1 MQRARGGIQGE
12 PEMMARRPAPRPAVM
27 PNIPNFSNIPNMPN
41 LQGIGGI
48 PGLSGLDFSN
58 LPQGLNFSG
67 LPQPIDL
74 TQRPQTPGSTPASG
88 RLRRGPQAG
97 NAPFATLP
105 GIGPIYAGQK
115 FSSNGPDYFDAQGN
129 KITGAMFSNL
139 GINTDRGGQPI
150 IPQEYQSTE
159 GVGFGES
166 PSGSTMEMK
175 DILGMPTAPIQAPQM
190 PTAPAPAP
198 GQPTTLGGL
207 NPVPMPSQPAQPT
220 APAPVAQPLAPYTGS
235 NEPAP
240 YASNVVRTETG
251 MDALTKQLLF
261 GLDGQGGFIPGAMR
275 AAEKTFFNADGTPR
289 VVEEQVAGQSPDQI
303 RAQELARA
311 GIGIQDPFLQQA
323 GDAYATG
330 IGALD
335 QGLMAARS
343 RAEQGLGATQRGVSQ
358 EEALRNQGLNR
369 VLGGIDQFGQRSGSL
384 GRQAMDSTAA
394 FGGRLGESEGL
405 IRGTTGAYDPSLTS
419 QFYNP
424 YEDQVV
430 QQTIDDVFKAGEQQ
444 DMAARARNIQT
455 GGESAFGS
463 RARLGAAER
472 REALGRGLGQSLGSL
487 RAQGF
492 GQAQQTGLNEFARQR
507 AAERSAA
514 SGLSGLAGSRLA
526 SQQSLGSNLQ
536 GLSGQQL
543 AAQQAAGSALGGSGQ
558 SALAGQQQ
566 LASAFSGLGNLEGQ
580 IGQQRQQAQFGLGS
594 NLQGLG
600 QQAQTANQAG
610 VGQLFNIG
618 QQQQSL
624 QQQQLDAQRRNQ
636 LQAQQAPLAQYQA
649 LSPFIS
655 MAPQGQFQARTTFA
669 PPPSPMQAA
678 LTTGL
683 GAFGT
688 IGNFMNPGTRR

>member
-1 MQRARGGIQGE
+1 MAIMDDIRRSMQRARGGMQGE

-74 TQRPQTPGSTPASG
+74 TQRPQTPTGNFTTMRENMPPAVLLQAPVDEFGRQGKPSSFSGLEISDEATRLAEQYNPQAMSGTPAQRQSA
-88 RLRRGPQAG
+88 LEMIQ
-97 NAPFATLP
+97 ATLNA
-105 GIGPIYAGQK
+105 GEGEQGVQNLYANNMQT
-115 FSSNGPDYFDAQGN
+115 FQ
-129 KITGAMFSNL
+129 
-139 GINTDRGGQPI
+139 
-150 IPQEYQSTE
+150 
-159 GVGFGES
+159 
-166 PSGSTMEMK
+166 
-175 DILGMPTAPIQAPQM
+175 PQM
-190 PTAPAPAP
+190 PTGPALDLPN
-198 GQPTTLGGL
+198 TFGGL

>member
-1 MQRARGGIQGE
+1 MQRARGGMQGE
-12 PEMMARRPAPRPAVM
+12 PEMMARRPTMQPAVM

-74 TQRPQTPGSTPASG
+74 TQISQQEDFPIFGGPAQ
-88 RLRRGPQAG
+88 GP
-97 NAPFATLP
+97 APDYSTLP
-105 GIGPIYAGQK
+105 EGIDPGGNFFTGPNGERMYSPPMPKLGPGIAG
-115 FSSNGPDYFDAQGN
+115 SMMMPPAIDLD
-129 KITGAMFSNL
+129 T
-139 GINTDRGGQPI
+139 GQPGAYI
-150 IPQEYQSTE
+150 REDIPRLDP
-159 GVGFGES
+159 S
-166 PSGSTMEMK
+166 PV
-175 DILGMPTAPIQAPQM
+175 M
-190 PTAPAPAP
+190 PTAPAPV
-198 GQPTTLGGL
+198 QTT
-207 NPVPMPSQPAQPT
+207 
-220 APAPVAQPLAPYTGS
+220 APVAQPLAPYTGS

-618 QQQQSL
+618 QQQQNL